1 VSIVEG
7 EPTVDDIAGTGD
19 VVGDSQL
26 VADPDRPG
34 RFLGEVAEAWKVIY
48 AFGGMSM
55 AVALR
60 GAQLA
65 VDRPDLRLVS
75 ANAVFCA
82 PISCG
87 PVEVDAR
94 VLRSGRT
101 AVQAVA
107 EMRNVGSG
115 DVGVHLTATWGSH
128 EAEAPI
134 RFVDLAYP
142 EGAGQP
148 DDHDDPPP
156 KDPDDPFPLMNFH
169 QQVQWRPAIGNKWW
183 DPPEAWVPGPAR
195 AGSWFRFRN
204 SARLADGQVDP
215 VALCVP
221 ADQLG
226 SAIGQTLGP
235 RPDAGDE
242 DEELSFFTVT
252 LEMGLQVL
260 APTTSEWL
268 FQHIRAPHAAGGYAT
283 GIVEL
288 WDADQR
294 LVALADQ
301 RARIRVFRPGDGFMS

>member
-7 EPTVDDIAGTGD
+7 APTGNEIAGTGH
-19 VVGDSQL
+19 VVADSQL
-26 VADPDRPG
+26 LEDPDRTG
-34 RFLGEVAEAWKVIY
+34 RYVGSIPEAWKVIY
-48 AFGGMSM
+48 VFGGMSM

-82 PISCG
+82 PVSCG
-87 PVEVDAR
+87 PVEVDTR
-94 VLRSGRT
+94 VLRAGRT

-107 EMRNVGSG
+107 ELRNQGSG
-115 DVGVHLTATWGSH
+115 DVGVHLTATFGSD
-128 EAEAPI
+128 EPDAPI

-142 EGAGQP
+142 EEAGGP

-156 KDPDDPFPLMNFH
+156 KLPDDPFPLMNFH

-195 AGSWFRFRN
+195 SGSWFRFEQ
-204 SARLADGQVDP
+204 SARLEDGTLDP
-215 VALCVP
+215 VSLCVP

-235 RPDAGDE
+235 RPEPGAEE
-242 DEELSFFTVT
+242 DLFSFFTVT
-252 LEMGLQVL
+252 LEMGLQVF
-260 APTTSEWL
+260 APTTSDWL
-268 FQHIRAPHAAGGYAT
+268 FQHIRAPQAGDGYAT
-283 GIVEL
+283 GTVEL
-288 WDADQR
+288 WDADRQ